1 MINIFEPC
9 FFNDKESSSYRS
21 ALVFKRK
28 SPDQVWRQGISPMV
42 ALMVCIYIYY
52 KYVKTIFQI
61 WLHVPDPIE
70 KIWLTQVWL
79 NSPIDVSN
87 YDSIIEPWI
96 WGPSPIYWQTEF
108 SWAQILHQLPYH
120 FGIAMVTGLDHRYL
134 QKNKLVDMGDS
145 LWLTALMGFFTDF
158 NGIL

>member
-1 MINIFEPC
+1 MI
-9 FFNDKESSSYRS
+9 
-21 ALVFKRK
+21 K
-28 SPDQVWRQGISPMV
+28 SPAPTDLPWSSRGSLRTRSGDKGSPPWLHWWYV
-42 ALMVCIYIYY
+42 YIYY

-120 FGIAMVTGLDHRYL
+120 FGIAMVTGLDHRYI